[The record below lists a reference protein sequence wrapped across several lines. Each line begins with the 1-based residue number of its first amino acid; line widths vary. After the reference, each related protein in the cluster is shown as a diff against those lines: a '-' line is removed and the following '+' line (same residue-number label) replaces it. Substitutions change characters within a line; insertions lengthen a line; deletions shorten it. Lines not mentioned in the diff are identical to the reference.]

1 VRRSAT
7 AWLTR
12 SARFSGVVDGAHQ
25 RIFLSDPRAGRV
37 WFGYGGD
44 IQGNVSGRSGDTFNY
59 TTYGSW

>member
-1 VRRSAT
+1 
-7 AWLTR
+7 
-12 SARFSGVVDGAHQ
+12 VVDGAHQ